1 MTPWPM
7 PSAHWLKGPHFIK
20 CLICLRTHLIQG
32 TFRAGGKLR
41 NKQHNGKESSE
52 TIKEETDD
60 NNCQQIS
67 SVVIKLYGDP

>member
-1 MTPWPM
+1 M
-7 PSAHWLKGPHFIK
+7 
-20 CLICLRTHLIQG
+20 RTHLIQG